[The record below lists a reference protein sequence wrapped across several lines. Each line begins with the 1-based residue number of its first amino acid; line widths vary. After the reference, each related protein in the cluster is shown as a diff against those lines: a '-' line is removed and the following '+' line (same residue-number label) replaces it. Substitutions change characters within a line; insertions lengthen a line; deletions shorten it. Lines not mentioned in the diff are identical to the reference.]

1 MNVEVINLLLSK
13 GFHIVFIAFIFLI
26 WHILEN
32 IEQYLNIYQNFK
44 NRKINLLEQAINCP
58 EIPDLELNRLKQL
71 KVNEFYKQATGLEVG
86 ENIRSDVI
94 KLMNE
99 LSINE
104 KQINSIRHHFTKD
117 QNNLQITKWEWSFS
131 FISKWIF
138 LILLTFTAT
147 IFVFAIMFIDIIKND
162 AELFKS
168 ILQLFL
174 TSLFVGLMYVGEARK
189 YYLIQKIYKTHQ
201 HVFKETEPNGKCK
214 AESVALFLVVVM
226 LVMNSEKIF
235 RMIVAI

>member
-1 MNVEVINLLLSK
+1 MNVEIINLLLSK

-26 WHILEN
+26 WHILKN

-71 KVNEFYKQATGLEVG
+71 KGNEFYKQATGLEVG

-104 KQINSIRHHFTKD
+104 KQINSIRHHFTKA
-117 QNNLQITKWEWSFS
+117 QNNLQIDITKWEWSFS
-131 FISKWIF
+131 FISK
-138 LILLTFTAT
+138 
-147 IFVFAIMFIDIIKND
+147 
-162 AELFKS
+162 
-168 ILQLFL
+168 
-174 TSLFVGLMYVGEARK
+174 
-189 YYLIQKIYKTHQ
+189 
-201 HVFKETEPNGKCK
+201 
-214 AESVALFLVVVM
+214 
-226 LVMNSEKIF
+226 
-235 RMIVAI
+235 